1 MEGRVAALIAE
12 GMQQVKQMSA
22 QISGAGQ
29 PDPLIALKE
38 QDLQF
43 RAQQDAAENALDQQR
58 LQLDQQKAAQN
69 SQNSQDRIQATKDIA
84 AARILAAREREI
96 MKQQG

>member
-1 MEGRVAALIAE
+1 
-12 GMQQVKQMSA
+12 
-22 QISGAGQ
+22 
-29 PDPLIALKE
+29 
-38 QDLQF
+38 
-43 RAQQDAAENALDQQR
+43 LDQQR

>member
-1 MEGRVAALIAE
+1 MAALIAE

-38 QDLQF
+38 QDLQL

-58 LQLDQQKAAQN
+58 LQLDQQKADQN